1 MSAELMFGHIN
12 IQDIRVRQSAMD
24 TFYKLVVRFDLWFD
38 LIELRVRHLPFSYA
52 VGEGPTSEFAI
63 SPTSLLA
70 GEPLPSARKMNG
82 KHIDNIKRPRMHMIG
97 NSWEHALY
105 SDARIELNESCSH
118 FQAFAAQ
125 PSTIFTTKKLSTAN
139 TREENSKYCF

>member
-1 MSAELMFGHIN
+1 MN
-12 IQDIRVRQSAMD
+12 
-24 TFYKLVVRFDLWFD
+24 

-52 VGEGPTSEFAI
+52 VGEGPTSELAI
-63 SPTSLLA
+63 SSTFLLA

-105 SDARIELNESCSH
+105 SDARIELNESCSR

-125 PSTIFTTKKLSTAN
+125 ASTIFTTTGLLRSCLLPIQEKKTPSIV
-139 TREENSKYCF
+139 SMIIIIV